1 MHRWKTLRRKR
12 PKPSLPSLTNPSS
25 VTETAPAGLHTTPQL
40 DGRRRESAFP
50 SGGAEGG
57 VRPRLKGNKKSVTW
71 VRKQRKETKD
81 KRTDWLNQDKRERLK
96 HKITRMGHRAEC
108 QGICTLLKWFM
119 SQKKPDQG
127 ALISSTSQV
136 QNRKCLQSWQGRVVG
151 VAHDIRKSLPLP
163 LDLRWRLL
171 IKNLDSVCY
180 LTRGFV
186 SPRCSTVSQEGI
198 IFGAEKSLKD
208 KNVLKLNIFPINQ
221 LRTV

>member
-12 PKPSLPSLTNPSS
+12 PKPSLPWLTRAQSLKPRPPGCTQHRSWMEGGEKALFHRAELRAASDPDSKGIKSPS
-25 VTETAPAGLHTTPQL
+25 
-40 DGRRRESAFP
+40 RESG
-50 SGGAEGG
+50 S
-57 VRPRLKGNKKSVTW
+57 KGS
-71 VRKQRKETKD
+71 RQRTKGLTGSI
-81 KRTDWLNQDKRERLK
+81 KRLK
-96 HKITRMGHRAEC
+96 HNITRMGHRAEC

-151 VAHDIRKSLPLP
+151 VAHDIKRFLPLP